1 MFSLLLFMAGCM
13 LAVGVAVL
21 YSEAPVLIK
30 LPMFVVIETITIIF
44 TVLVFDAHKVGV
56 I

>member
-1 MFSLLLFMAGCM
+1 MFGFMLFLCCCM
-13 LAVGVAVL
+13 MSTGVAVL

-30 LPMFVVIETITIIF
+30 FPMFVAIETITIILA
-44 TVLVFDAHKVGV
+44 VLVFDAHKVGV